1 MNENIPLSKHELL
14 ILREV
19 RLSGSCSIAE
29 LADLL
34 SVSDETV
41 RRHVQPLVKKAL
53 VHRVHGGI
61 VLAEQEAPFLRRL
74 EENRKPKQHIAK
86 LAATLI
92 HNGDSL
98 FIDNG
103 ATTQHVAE
111 ALMQHRNLTVITNS
125 IGVAATLATRN
136 NNKVYIAGGALRSD
150 DAASFGKPVVDFIE
164 QFDLKYGVLSTGS
177 MNRQGQFFNF
187 HLEEAEISKA
197 AVRCAEQII
206 MVADFSKLNR
216 KGLVKACDFNDIDVL
231 ITDQT
236 PTKELIENA
245 KQNDTEIHIAYEK

>member
-1 MNENIPLSKHELL
+1 MNKNIPLSKHELL

-19 RLSGSCSIAE
+19 RLSGSCSIVE

-41 RRHVQPLVKKAL
+41 RRHVQPLVKKGL

-61 VLAEQEAPFLRRL
+61 VLAEQEAPFQRRL
-74 EENRKPKQHIAK
+74 EENRKPKQRIAK
-86 LAATLI
+86 LAAELI
-92 HNGDSL
+92 HHGDSL

-103 ATTQHVAE
+103 ATTHHVAE
-111 ALMQHRNLTVITNS
+111 ALMHHRNLIVVTNS

-136 NNKVYIAGGALRSD
+136 NNTVYMAGGALRTD
-150 DAASFGKPVVDFIE
+150 DAASFGKAVVDFIE
-164 QFDLKYGVLSTGS
+164 QFDVKYSVLSTGS
-177 MNRQGQFFNF
+177 MNKEGQFFNF

-197 AVRCAEQII
+197 AIRCSEHVI
-206 MVADFSKLNR
+206 MVADNSKLNR
-216 KGLVKACDFNDIDVL
+216 KGLIKACDFDNIDIL

-236 PTKELIENA
+236 PTEELMENA
-245 KQNDTEIHIAYEK
+245 RQNDTQIRIAPE